1 MTPPTSE
8 IQVVDLEGKVV
19 GSVQVPAAL
28 EGPVNE
34 AVLWQAVRMYLANR
48 REGNAET
55 KTRGQ
60 VRGGGKKP
68 WKQKPTGRARAGSI
82 RSPIWRG
89 GGVVFGPHPHDFRY
103 ELPASVRKVALVNSL
118 RDKVS
123 SQAVVVLKSFEGIAP
138 KTKALAQ
145 LLRKLQAAAG
155 ASGSAA
161 TRRGA
166 DQKALL
172 VVEKPSPDLVR
183 ISRNLKGVTAVKPA
197 SDLTCYDVLSS
208 DKLVVTAEA
217 FKGWEALPA

>member
-1 MTPPTSE
+1 MTLKISE

-68 WKQKPTGRARAGSI
+68 WKQKHTGRARAGSS

-103 ELPASVRKVALVNSL
+103 ELPANVRKVALVNSL
-118 RDKVS
+118 RDKVG

-145 LLRKLQAAAG
+145 LLRKLQAEK
-155 ASGSAA
+155 
-161 TRRGA
+161 
-166 DQKALL
+166 KALL

-183 ISRNLKGVTAVKPA
+183 ISRNLTCVTAVKPA
-197 SDLTCYDVLSS
+197 SDLTCYDVLSAT
-208 DKLVVTAEA
+208 KLVVTAEA

>member
-1 MTPPTSE
+1 MSE
-8 IQVVDLEGKVV
+8 IQIFDLEGNVV
-19 GSVQVPAAL
+19 GSVQVPVAL

-68 WKQKPTGRARAGSI
+68 WKQKHTGRARAGSI
-82 RSPIWRG
+82 RSPIWRKG
-89 GGVVFGPHPHDFRY
+89 GIVFGPHPHDFRY

-123 SQAVVVLKSFEGIAP
+123 SQAMAVVKSFEGIAP

-161 TRRGA
+161 TRRSA

-172 VVEKPSPDLVR
+172 VVEKPSPELVR

-197 SDLTCYDVLSS
+197 SDLNCYDVLSAT
-208 DKLVVTAEA
+208 KLVVTAEA
-217 FKGWEALPA
+217 FKGWEALPS

>member
-1 MTPPTSE
+1 MTPKISE
-8 IQVVDLEGKVV
+8 IQVVDLEGKAV

-68 WKQKPTGRARAGSI
+68 WKQKHTGRARAGST

-103 ELPASVRKVALVNSL
+103 ELPANVRKVALVNSL

-123 SQAVVVLKSFEGIAP
+123 SQAVVIVKSFEGIVP

-145 LLRKLQAAAG
+145 LLRKLQVERK
-155 ASGSAA
+155 
-161 TRRGA
+161 T
-166 DQKALL
+166 LL

-183 ISRNLKGVTAVKPA
+183 ISRNLAGVMAVKPA
-197 SDLTCYDVLSS
+197 SDLTCYDVLSAT
-208 DKLVVTAEA
+208 KLVVTAEA
-217 FKGWEALPA
+217 FKGWEALPG

>member
-1 MTPPTSE
+1 MTQKISE

-68 WKQKPTGRARAGSI
+68 WKQKHTGRARAGSS

-103 ELPASVRKVALVNSL
+103 ELPAGVRKVALVNSL

-138 KTKALAQ
+138 KTKVLAL
-145 LLRKLQAAAG
+145 LLRKLQAEK
-155 ASGSAA
+155 
-161 TRRGA
+161 
-166 DQKALL
+166 KALL

-183 ISRNLKGVTAVKPA
+183 ISRNLTGVMAVKPA
-197 SDLTCYDVLSS
+197 SDLTCYDVLSAT
-208 DKLVVTAEA
+208 KLVVAAEA
-217 FKGWEALPA
+217 FKGWEALPS

>member
-1 MTPPTSE
+1 MTPKISE
-8 IQVVDLEGKVV
+8 IQVVDLEGKAV

-68 WKQKPTGRARAGSI
+68 WKQKHTGRARAGSS

-103 ELPASVRKVALVNSL
+103 ELPANVRKVALVNSL

-138 KTKALAQ
+138 KTKALAL
-145 LLRKLQAAAG
+145 LLRKLQAE
-155 ASGSAA
+155 
-161 TRRGA
+161 R
-166 DQKALL
+166 KALL
-172 VVEKPSPDLVR
+172 VVEKPSSDLVR
-183 ISRNLKGVTAVKPA
+183 ISRNLAGVMAVKPA
-197 SDLTCYDVLSS
+197 SDLTCYDVLSAT
-208 DKLVVTAEA
+208 KLVVTAEA

>member
-1 MTPPTSE
+1 MTPKISE
-8 IQVVDLEGKVV
+8 IQVVDLEGKAV

-68 WKQKPTGRARAGSI
+68 WKQKHTGRARAGST

-103 ELPASVRKVALVNSL
+103 ELPANVRKVALVNSL

-138 KTKALAQ
+138 KTKALAL
-145 LLRKLQAAAG
+145 LLRKLQAE
-155 ASGSAA
+155 
-161 TRRGA
+161 R
-166 DQKALL
+166 KALL
-172 VVEKPSPDLVR
+172 VVEKPSSDLVR
-183 ISRNLKGVTAVKPA
+183 ISRNLAGVMAVKPA
-197 SDLTCYDVLSS
+197 SDLTCYDVLSPTE
-208 DKLVVTAEA
+208 LVVTAEA

>member
-1 MTPPTSE
+1 MAPKTSE
-8 IQVVDLEGKVV
+8 IQMFDLEGKAV

-34 AVLWQAVRMYLANR
+34 HVLWQAVRMYLANR

-60 VRGGGKKP
+60 VSGGGKKP
-68 WKQKPTGRARAGSI
+68 WKQKHTGRARAGSI
-82 RSPIWRG
+82 RSPIWRK

-123 SQAVVVLKSFEGIAP
+123 SQAVAVVKSFEGIAP

-145 LLRKLQAAAG
+145 LLRKLQAEK
-155 ASGSAA
+155 
-161 TRRGA
+161 
-166 DQKALL
+166 KALL
-172 VVEKPSPDLVR
+172 VVEKPSPELVR
-183 ISRNLKGVTAVKPA
+183 ISRNLAGVTAVKPA
-197 SDLTCYDVLSS
+197 SDLNCYDVLSAT
-208 DKLVVTAEA
+208 KLVVTAEA
-217 FKGWEALPA
+217 FKSWEALPA